1 MNIRTRRFVRTLVWI
16 VIPAISSFFAGLWFA
31 SFGPANTKITIW
43 VAILLIC
50 AGEAAIEQ
58 SISTA
63 IGVVFWALEIVTGVL
78 LMNIL
83 NGMFVNIPTWKYVLY
98 ILGLVAMLLLTVGY
112 AKEMLKDVYKR

>member
-50 AGEAAIEQ
+50 AGEAAIEK

-63 IGVVFWALEIVTGVL
+63 IRVAFWTLEIVTGVL

-83 NGMFVNIPTWKYVLY
+83 NGMFVSIPTWKYVLY

>member
-31 SFGPANTKITIW
+31 SFGSANTKITIW

-98 ILGLVAMLLLTVGY
+98 ILGFIAMLLLTVGY

>member
-31 SFGPANTKITIW
+31 SFGPTNTKIAILA
-43 VAILLIC
+43 AILLLC
-50 AGEAAIEQ
+50 AVEAAIDQ

-63 IGVVFWALEIVTGVL
+63 IGVAFWALEIVTGVL

-83 NGMFVNIPTWKYVLY
+83 NGMFVSIPTWKYVLY
-98 ILGLVAMLLLTVGY
+98 ILGFIIMLLLTVGY
-112 AKEMLKDVYKR
+112 GREMLKDVYKR